1 MGMRNWILWVTLLGS
16 PAMAQ
21 DACQIA
27 ASARTG
33 SYMKVPIHA
42 APTSTSEVLEV
53 APEYRD
59 EATGR
64 VLGARFVVVEMRN
77 GWARVTNVTDW
88 SRTVSASDGWI
99 GAINIALAPQ
109 TYRGFAVASPSSK
122 LIWEGTNWP
131 AAEVLIDCKGEWGKV
146 RLRTAEAAESV
157 TAWVRGFCDNQA
169 DICEGVGGDGGS

>member
-1 MGMRNWILWVTLLGS
+1 MRNWIYWVALLGS

-21 DACQIA
+21 DSCEIA

-33 SYMKVPIHA
+33 SFMKIPIHA

-59 EATGR
+59 DATGA
-64 VLGARFVVVEMRN
+64 VLGARFVIAEMRN

-88 SRTVSASDGWI
+88 SQTVPGSDGWI

-122 LIWEGTNWP
+122 VIWEGTDWP

-146 RLRTAEAAESV
+146 RVRTEADAEPV
-157 TAWVRGFCDNQA
+157 TAWVRGFCDNPTETCT
-169 DICEGVGGDGGS
+169 DVIGDGGQ